1 MIFSTAKYFMV
12 HSLCLRAIKSVP
24 KSDPSEIL
32 RRNSAFVIHYFTL
45 KIRVKIKLKLGSINK
60 NQINIVVVTLDI
72 CLKNL
77 FINDEI
83 II

>member
-1 MIFSTAKYFMV
+1 MV
-12 HSLCLRAIKSVP
+12 DSLCLRAIKSVP

-60 NQINIVVVTLDI
+60 NQVNIAVVNSYYCCSLY
-72 CLKNL
+72 LYNPK
-77 FINDEI
+77 FEF
-83 II
+83 